1 VIWTG
6 ANDGPFYVTRNNGKN
21 WTLITPK
28 DLPWGGRVQYIEPS
42 PHRRGSAY
50 YAVYRWL
57 LGDYQPYIY
66 RTDDYGKTWTRLT
79 DGRNGIPLD
88 WPTRVVREDPYRPGL
103 LFAGTEFGMF
113 ISFDNGSHWQP
124 FQLNLPNVPITD
136 IKIHRNDLIVATQ
149 GRAFWILDNMSSLRQ
164 ITPEVTRASAFLFSP
179 RDSYRT
185 RVNPSVLGPNIDY
198 YLPSVSAGP
207 VIIEILDAKG
217 TLINSYNSDAPPPT
231 GRTGR
236 AGGDTQPEDPD
247 VATPR
252 RFGAPPPRVTKAA
265 GLNRVVWDLRNQAG
279 VIVPPGQYQA
289 RMKVGDTTLIAP
301 LNVLID
307 PRVAEDGVTIADLRE
322 QFDHNMRVRELLN
335 MVNQLATRV
344 RETQNKSV
352 NGSGDGDTAARL
364 NAIAT
369 KLFSQPVRYGKPGL
383 QAHIAYLAGMTANT
397 DQKIG
402 RDAVLRYETLRKEF
416 EELRVQV
423 DQILG
428 HSPAATARPR

>member
-1 VIWTG
+1 M
-6 ANDGPFYVTRNNGKN
+6 
-21 WTLITPK
+21 
-28 DLPWGGRVQYIEPS
+28 QYIEPS

-66 RTDDYGKTWTRLT
+66 RTEDYGKTWKRLT
-79 DGRNGIPLD
+79 DGKNGIPPD
-88 WPTRVVREDPYRPGL
+88 WPTRVVREDPLRPGL

-113 ISFDNGSHWQP
+113 ISFDNGAHWQP
-124 FQLNLPNVPITD
+124 FQLNLPNVPVTD
-136 IKIHRNDLIVATQ
+136 IKIHQNDLIVSTQ

-164 ITPEVTRASAFLFSP
+164 ITPEVAKASAFLFPP

-185 RVNPSVLGPNIDY
+185 RVNPTVLGPNIDY
-198 YLPSVSAGP
+198 YLASVPAGP
-207 VIIEILDAKG
+207 VTIEILDVKG

-231 GRTGR
+231 GRAGR

-247 VATPR
+247 ATTPR
-252 RFGAPPPRVTKAA
+252 RFGAPPPRVTKIA

-289 RMKVGDTTLIAP
+289 RVKVADTTLTAP

-335 MVNQLATRV
+335 RVNQLATRV
-344 RETQNKSV
+344 REAQNKSV

-364 NAIAT
+364 NAIAA
-369 KLFSQPVRYGKPGL
+369 KLFTEPVRYGKPGL
-383 QAHIAYLAGMTANT
+383 QAHIAYLANMTANA

-402 RDAVLRYETLRKEF
+402 RDAILRYETLRKEF
-416 EELRVQV
+416 EELQAQV

-428 HSPAATARPR
+428 QSAGAGPR